1 MRLRISH
8 LSPLFFSVGSPH
20 PSPHRAAMAS
30 ITTMKDS
37 LAEVSQTGA
46 FVRTDSEFRAT
57 SLPSVEPEDLSSR
70 YHLYVSNACPW
81 AHRALIVRKLKGLE
95 GAVGLSVVHP
105 TWGQT
110 RPDKDEHKGWIF
122 RSEDDASV
130 VPPCGVGSIA
140 NAGVIPDVVNQ
151 APDVRALYE
160 IAGAGAANKFT
171 VPILWDKAD
180 STIINNESSEII
192 RLMNTEFNAVATNPD
207 LDLYPEHLRAEIDAV
222 NEWIYP
228 NINNGEHAAHS
239 NVRARARARA
249 QWTRLADCEVLCLG
263 RFTTQPQP
271 FRNLNHRGLPLRL
284 CQVAGRVRR
293 GGGGP
298 LRRARSSRRDPLE
311 AALPHG
317 RHLHRGR
324 YPPIRDPHSIRRGL
338 RRLLQVQRQVRPR
351 ILEHP

>member
-1 MRLRISH
+1 
-8 LSPLFFSVGSPH
+8 
-20 PSPHRAAMAS
+20 
-30 ITTMKDS
+30 MKDS

-192 RLMNTEFNAVATNPD
+192 RLMNTEFNAVANNPN

-228 NINNGEHAAHS
+228 NINNGVYRCGFAKSQAAYDEAVEGLFGALDRVEEILLKRRYLTGDTFTEADIRLFVTLIRFDEVYVVYFKCNVKCVREYSNIRNYMREIYQMPGVAETTNMDHIKNHYFTSHAALNAYAVVPRGPDVVADMQLEHD
-239 NVRARARARA
+239 RAR
-249 QWTRLADCEVLCLG
+249 L
-263 RFTTQPQP
+263 
-271 FRNLNHRGLPLRL
+271 
-284 CQVAGRVRR
+284 
-293 GGGGP
+293 
-298 LRRARSSRRDPLE
+298 
-311 AALPHG
+311 
-317 RHLHRGR
+317 
-324 YPPIRDPHSIRRGL
+324 
-338 RRLLQVQRQVRPR
+338 
-351 ILEHP
+351 